1 MALNDGTVMD
11 LDRLIQSC
19 EFENKQY
26 VKLIEKENQQTEA
39 YEREIEERERE
50 TFKLEAA
57 ISQLDED
64 TKRAHK
70 QFTLNRDNCESLR
83 KTMVVLMEHEV
94 ALNRKLNC
102 LIANGEDE
110 RLQHEGVVKHY
121 EDIYADY
128 MVKYKTFPLVKD
140 LAVYRE
146 QIAAKEQILQA
157 TEDKINTLKRQI
169 DEAQG
174 GSEVSFKN
182 LNKFIIK
189 LAEMKLD
196 TEHAVLEKTQFEA
209 ELGEIQEKHSRQ
221 EEETDVIARQ
231 GTDEQPA
238 NISDDSFGEDMST
251 MIGIYNNKAETG
263 VNINNSA
270 EIQEL
275 TVSMNTQSLP
285 ACDVVMKSIHQQAS
299 TPQLTT
305 AEEIP
310 VTRMSEIHINASLLS
325 PSLQTR
331 APPSSPAEQ
340 NITPV
345 PVANDSTQSR
355 VSPLVM
361 RMGTQSITTP
371 TSHSPQSTSFRS
383 PQAVFMPSFIS
394 KETKSQL
401 HPGHSRSFIPKT
413 VHSPQIPHFPKSTS
427 VPALKVKHGVN
438 SIQSSGK
445 QSGPSLVI
453 PVREQKRH
461 SASVPRLPIVLNQ
474 IRVPAKQA
482 PVPPS
487 TPEGQKSTEAVGAS
501 RFLSPISEPQ
511 PHHYPSYPNLT
522 APRKLDAGPVGHPMS
537 IVEHTSTT
545 PVTSHHF
552 DKPGEVSGPSKSPQ
566 EAPDNVVMESP
577 DRSKPCPTTPGQ
589 TVEYQ
594 IDPESP
600 FDLEKHLQKVNSLA
614 KSPGGPM
621 YTQRPMF
628 TGDGAQIESKSPG
641 PFLQTFSSGET
652 HSLNKSSSDGRSEVD
667 QLMSSMFSS
676 SPDTPLSGNLFQ
688 AQDKTDHPETAETSF
703 IFSRG
708 SERSD
713 RSSSF
718 LSMFESPTRGA
729 RTPQNFSFNF
739 GSDNTPTPN
748 KSDFAF
754 SFGSGGGE
762 DRSPSI
768 FNLF

>member
-1 MALNDGTVMD
+1 MALNDGAVMD

-26 VKLIEKENQQTEA
+26 VKLIEKENQQIEA
-39 YEREIEERERE
+39 YEREIEEKERE
-50 TFKLEAA
+50 TLKLEEA

-140 LAVYRE
+140 LAMYQE
-146 QIAAKEQILQA
+146 EIATKEQILQA

-174 GSEVSFKN
+174 GSEISFKN

-209 ELGEIQEKHSRQ
+209 ELREIQEKHFRH
-221 EEETDVIARQ
+221 EEGTDVSDRQ

-251 MIGIYNNKAETG
+251 MIGIYNNKAETD
-263 VNINNSA
+263 VNVNNSA

-275 TVSMNTQSLP
+275 TVNMDMQSLP
-285 ACDVVMKSIHQQAS
+285 ANDVVMKSIQQQAS
-299 TPQLTT
+299 PPQQAT

-310 VTRMSEIHINASLLS
+310 VTRMAEIYINAPLLS
-325 PSLQTR
+325 PSMQTR
-331 APPSSPAEQ
+331 APPPSPAEE
-340 NITPV
+340 NINAV
-345 PVANDSTQSR
+345 PVTNDTTQCR

-361 RMGTQSITTP
+361 KMGTQNRTTP
-371 TSHSPQSTSFRS
+371 PSHLPQSTNFRS
-383 PQAVFMPSFIS
+383 PQAVLMPSFIS

-401 HPGHSRSFIPKT
+401 QPGQSRSFIPKI

-427 VPALKVKHGVN
+427 VPALKMKHGVS
-438 SIQSSGK
+438 SIQTSGK
-445 QSGPSLVI
+445 QSGSSLGI
-453 PVREQKRH
+453 PLREQKRH
-461 SASVPRLPIVLNQ
+461 PTSVPKLPIVLNQ
-474 IRVPAKQA
+474 IRVPPKQA

-487 TPEGQKSTEAVGAS
+487 TPESQNSPEAVGSS
-501 RFLSPISEPQ
+501 RFQSPVIEPQ
-511 PHHYPSYPNLT
+511 HHYYPSRPNLT
-522 APRKLDAGPVGHPMS
+522 APRKLDTGPVVHPTS
-537 IVEHTSTT
+537 SVEHTSIT

-552 DKPGEVSGPSKSPQ
+552 DKPGEASGPSKSQQ
-566 EAPDNVVMESP
+566 EVPDNVVMESP
-577 DRSKPCPTTPGQ
+577 DRSQPCPTTPGQ
-589 TVEYQ
+589 TAEFEN
-594 IDPESP
+594 DPESP
-600 FDLEKHLQKVNSLA
+600 FDLEKHLQKVSSLA

-628 TGDGAQIESKSPG
+628 DGAQIESKSPG
-641 PFLQTFSSGET
+641 PFLQTFSSG
-652 HSLNKSSSDGRSEVD
+652 KQAQSSSDGRSDVD
-667 QLMSSMFSS
+667 QPMSSMFSS
-676 SPDTPLSGNLFQ
+676 APDTPLSGNIFQ
-688 AQDKTDHPETAETSF
+688 SQDKPEHPETAETSF
-703 IFSRG
+703 IFSGG

-713 RSSSF
+713 RSNSF
-718 LSMFESPTRGA
+718 ISMFESPTGGA

-739 GSDNTPTPN
+739 GADNTPTPN

-754 SFGSGGGE
+754 SFSSGGGE